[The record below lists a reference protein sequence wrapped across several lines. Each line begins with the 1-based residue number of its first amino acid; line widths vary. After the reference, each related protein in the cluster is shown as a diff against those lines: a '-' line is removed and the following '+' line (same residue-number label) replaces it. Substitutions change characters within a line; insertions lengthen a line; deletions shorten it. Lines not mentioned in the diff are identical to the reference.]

1 MVVLYQS
8 FIISILCVLTLPN
21 FRNCYTLVV
30 TVAIVLIKV
39 NMIRLNKICLRAYWG
54 NYIRGPYQYKDATL
68 LVYDDVIKW
77 KHFPRYWPFVRGIH
91 RSPVNSRHKGQWR
104 HNERDGVSN
113 HWRLDCLLNH
123 FFRRRLKKT
132 PKLRVTGLCEGN
144 SQVTGEFPAQR
155 ASNAE
160 NVSLW
165 WRHHGLE
172 ALLHVANPCPQGRG
186 FPLTAVVRAAWAYLR
201 ISQPKGIV

>member
-91 RSPVNSRHKGQWR
+91 RSPMNSRHKGQWR
-104 HNERDGVSN
+104 GALMFSLICTWKNGWVNNRKAGDLRRNRAHYDV
-113 HWRLDCLLNH
+113 CVMLLLLLLY
-123 FFRRRLKKT
+123 RT
-132 PKLRVTGLCEGN
+132 EGRE
-144 SQVTGEFPAQR
+144 TT
-155 ASNAE
+155 
-160 NVSLW
+160 L
-165 WRHHGLE
+165 
-172 ALLHVANPCPQGRG
+172 
-186 FPLTAVVRAAWAYLR
+186 YL
-201 ISQPKGIV
+201 